1 MPRGDKTGPNG
12 QGMMTGRKM
21 GYCAGFNV
29 PGFMNGAGFGGGF
42 GGGFGRGC
50 GRGRR
55 FWGVNTVNFQ
65 QMPVQQNEKEMLK
78 MESESLKARLEEL
91 TKRLEEL
98 EKK

>member
-29 PGFMNGAGFGGGF
+29 PGFMNGTGFGGGF
-42 GGGFGRGC
+42 GGGFGRGM

-55 FWGVNTVNFQ
+55 FMNNTN
-65 QMPVQQNEKEMLK
+65 PVETQD
-78 MESESLKARLEEL
+78 LKAKIEEL

>member
-21 GYCAGFNV
+21 GYCAGFDV

-42 GGGFGRGC
+42 GGGFGRGF

-55 FWGVNTVNFQ
+55 FLNTN
-65 QMPVQQNEKEMLK
+65 PVGTVETE
-78 MESESLKARLEEL
+78 ELKAKIEQL

>member
-21 GYCAGFNV
+21 GYCTGQNV
-29 PGFMNGAGFGGGF
+29 EGNVNGLGGGL
-42 GGGFGRGC
+42 GGGFGRGF
-50 GRGRR
+50 GRR
-55 FWGVNTVNFQ
+55 RFLNTN
-65 QMPVQQNEKEMLK
+65 PVETE
-78 MESESLKARLEEL
+78 ELKAKIDQL

>member
-29 PGFMNGAGFGGGF
+29 PGFMNGTGFGGGF
-42 GGGFGRGC
+42 GGGFGRGF

-55 FWGVNTVNFQ
+55 FMNNTN
-65 QMPVQQNEKEMLK
+65 PVETQD
-78 MESESLKARLEEL
+78 LKAKIEEL

>member
-21 GYCAGFNV
+21 GYCAGYNV
-29 PGFMNGAGFGGGF
+29 PGFMNGTGFGGGF
-42 GGGFGRGC
+42 GGGFGRGM

-55 FWGVNTVNFQ
+55 FMNNTN
-65 QMPVQQNEKEMLK
+65 PVETQD
-78 MESESLKARLEEL
+78 LKAKIEEL